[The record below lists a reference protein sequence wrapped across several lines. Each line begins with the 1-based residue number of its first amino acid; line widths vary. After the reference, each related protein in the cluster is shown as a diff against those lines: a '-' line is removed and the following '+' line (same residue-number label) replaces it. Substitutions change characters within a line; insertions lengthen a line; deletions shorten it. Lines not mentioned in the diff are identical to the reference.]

1 MNWENKENDRKYHK
15 LTIILR
21 LKKLEKSITK
31 LVFMTKK
38 SDEKMSDREEDGWIG
53 RSHRWSM
60 LVIFGRL
67 LSNSLDRWQS

>member
-1 MNWENKENDRKYHK
+1 MNWENKKNDSKYHK

-21 LKKLEKSITK
+21 LKNLEKFITK

-53 RSHRWSM
+53 RNHIWSM
-60 LVIFGRL
+60 LVIDGKL
-67 LSNSLDRWQS
+67 LSNSLDRW

>member
-1 MNWENKENDRKYHK
+1 MNWENKENDGKYHK

-38 SDEKMSDREEDGWIG
+38 SDEKMSDREEDACIG
-53 RSHRWSM
+53 TSRRWSM
-60 LVIFGRL
+60 LAIFGRL
-67 LSNSLDRWQS
+67 LSNNLDRWQS

>member
-1 MNWENKENDRKYHK
+1 MNWENKENDSKYHK

-38 SDEKMSDREEDGWIG
+38 SDDKMSDREEAGWIS
-53 RSHRWSM
+53 RNHRWSM

-67 LSNSLDRWQS
+67 LSNSLDRW

>member
-38 SDEKMSDREEDGWIG
+38 SDKKMSDREEDGWID
-53 RSHRWSM
+53 RNNRWSM

-67 LSNSLDRWQS
+67 LSNNLDKW